1 MSENKKCAAIA
12 LGTFDGLHIGHKAV
26 LSAALSLS
34 NDNAVAV
41 TFDEPPRRYTSGE
54 FIPMLMSADE
64 KNRKLLEMGF
74 SAVDVLDYKEV
85 HDIPAEKFLDIL
97 FLKYNVKAVAC
108 GFNYRFG
115 AGGAGDAA
123 MLTAYCHEKGAE
135 AVVCPATVI
144 QGQTVSSTLIR
155 ELIAD
160 GKISFANTLLGRNF
174 AISGKVVHGD
184 ARGRT
189 IGFPTVNQMLDGNIV
204 TPKFGVYSAAVTVC
218 GKRYPAVTNIGIRP
232 TFVLKKPMSETNI
245 IGFDGDLY
253 GDSISVELLSYIR
266 PETRFDGLESLK
278 NAIMHDAETAK
289 SVFFAGEN
297 QTEK

>member
-1 MSENKKCAAIA
+1 MSNSIKETAIA

-26 LSAALSLS
+26 LSAALSFR
-34 NDNAVAV
+34 NNNAVAV

-64 KNRKLLEMGF
+64 KNRRLVEIGF
-74 SAVDVLDYKEV
+74 SAVDVLDYKKV

-97 FLKYNVKAVAC
+97 FEKYNVKAIAC

-123 MLTAYCHEKGAE
+123 MLTAYCHERGAE
-135 AVVCPATVI
+135 AVVCPATVVS
-144 QGQTVSSTLIR
+144 GQTVSSTLIR

-160 GKISFANTLLGRNF
+160 GKIPFANTLLGRNF
-174 AISGKVVHGD
+174 AISGEVIHGD

-189 IGFPTVNQMLDGNIV
+189 IGFPTVNQALDPNIV
-204 TPKFGVYSAAVTVC
+204 TPKFGVYSAAVTVD

-232 TFVLKKPMSETNI
+232 TFVLKRPMSETNI

-278 NAIMHDAETAK
+278 NAIEKDAQTARLVFSSSETQK
-289 SVFFAGEN
+289 N
-297 QTEK
+297 N